1 MKLYELTEAFNTLL
15 ADIEA
20 GRVDPAEE
28 VTDAERGDTITL
40 AEALDRLALDRDTK
54 AENIGLWVKDLVA
67 EAAAI
72 KAEEA
77 ALAKRRRTA
86 ERRAESL
93 KQYLAECLAGEKFKT
108 ARVAISFRHS
118 KAVEISPETETRLV
132 AEQSPRY
139 CVAKWTVSKTL
150 VKDALESGEDIPGA
164 AIVERVS
171 TVIK

>member
-1 MKLYELTEAFNTLL
+1 MTLYELNDAFTALL

-54 AENIGLWVKDLVA
+54 AEGIGLWVKDLTA

-77 ALAKRRRTA
+77 ALAKRRKVA

-93 KQYLAECLAGEKFKT
+93 KRYLADCLAGAKFKT
-108 ARVAISFRHS
+108 ARVSISFRHS
-118 KAVEISPETETRLV
+118 TAVEI
-132 AEQSPRY
+132 AEDAAKRYEANADARY
-139 CVAKWTVSKTL
+139 CTAKWSVSKTL
-150 VKDALESGEDIPGA
+150 VKDALERGESVDGA
-164 AIVERVS
+164 AIVDRVS
-171 TVIK
+171 TIIK